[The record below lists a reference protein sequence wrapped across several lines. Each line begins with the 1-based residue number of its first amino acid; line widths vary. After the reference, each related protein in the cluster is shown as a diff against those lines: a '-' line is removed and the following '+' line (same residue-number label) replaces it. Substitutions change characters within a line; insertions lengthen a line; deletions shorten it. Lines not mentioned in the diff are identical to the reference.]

1 MARPRKVKELGPRR
15 REIVRRFWPCTG
27 KHRLLTDACPE
38 QVDDAARPV
47 YAHPFI
53 EAPPEGY
60 DTVVGERGVTL
71 AGGERHGRA
80 IARAATRNA
89 PILILDGPT
98 TGLDEENSRQ
108 VGEALKRL
116 AEGNTTF
123 VVTHDPRQV
132 ADADQVL
139 HLEDGQVSRQARP
152 DSLMEAGGRYATLV
166 RFAGV
171 PRTHRNGGGPA
182 GEVAHLMP
190 TRSAAQE

>member
-15 REIVRRFWPCTG
+15 REIVRRFWPGTG
-27 KHRLLTDACPE
+27 KHRLLTDATPE
-38 QVDDAARPV
+38 QVEDAARPV
-47 YAHPFI
+47 NAHPFI

-71 AGGERHGRA
+71 AGGKRQGIA
-80 IARAATRNA
+80 IARAAIRNA
-89 PILILDGPT
+89 PILTLDEPT
-98 TGLDEENSRQ
+98 TGLGEENSRQ
-108 VGEALKRL
+108 VREALERL
-116 AEGNTTF
+116 AEGHTTF

-139 HLEDGQVSRQARP
+139 FLEDGQVSGQAHP
-152 DSLMEAGGRYATLV
+152 DPLMEAGSRYATLV
-166 RFAGV
+166 RLAGA
-171 PRTHRNGGGPA
+171 PRARRNGGGPA